1 MRLAFFRGV
10 ISFSTMNRAKLL
22 SAVLAAVV
30 ASTGCSI
37 FEDPTPETISIQI
50 TGSTGTPVLAIYSQ
64 VFVAGVNRETDITE
78 VRLSGAD
85 SVMQTLP
92 IDTIINIRASRQLF
106 LQVETMPTDTAN
118 VSVRV
123 DINSRNILN
132 RTGFIFPDVP
142 FRYVYQF
149 NRPLT
154 DVVEVV
160 F

>member
-1 MRLAFFRGV
+1 
-10 ISFSTMNRAKLL
+10 MNRTKLFA
-22 SAVLAAVV
+22 AVLGAAFL
-30 ASTGCSI
+30 STGCSL

-92 IDTIINIRASRQLF
+92 IDTIINIRTSRQLF

>member
-1 MRLAFFRGV
+1 
-10 ISFSTMNRAKLL
+10 MNRTKLI
-22 SAVLAAVV
+22 SAVLAAVFV
-30 ASTGCSI
+30 SAGCSI
-37 FEDPTPETISIQI
+37 FEDPTPETISIQL
-50 TGSTGTPVLAIYSQ
+50 TGSTGTQVLAIYSQ
-64 VFVAGVNRETDITE
+64 FFVAGINRETDVTE

-92 IDTIINIRASRQLF
+92 IDTIINIRESRQLF
-106 LQVETMPTDTAN
+106 LQVETMPGDTAN

-123 DINSRNILN
+123 DVNSRNVLD
-132 RTGFIFPDVP
+132 RSGFIFPDIP

>member
-1 MRLAFFRGV
+1 
-10 ISFSTMNRAKLL
+10 MNRTKLF
-22 SAVLAAVV
+22 SAVLAAAF

-37 FEDPTPETISIQI
+37 FEDPTPETISVQL
-50 TGSTGTPVLAIYSQ
+50 TGSAGTTVLAIYSQ

-92 IDTIINIRASRQLF
+92 IDTIVDIAASRQFF
-106 LQVETMPTDTAN
+106 LQIETMPGDTAD
-118 VSVRV
+118 VRV
-123 DINSRNILN
+123 QIDVDSRNVVNSSGL
-132 RTGFIFPDVP
+132 IFPGLP
-142 FRYVYQF
+142 WRYVYQF

>member
-1 MRLAFFRGV
+1 
-10 ISFSTMNRAKLL
+10 MNRTKIF
-22 SAVLAAVV
+22 SAVLAA
-30 ASTGCSI
+30 AFAFTGCSL

-92 IDTIINIRASRQLF
+92 IDTIINIRTSRQLF

-123 DINSRNILN
+123 DINSRNILS